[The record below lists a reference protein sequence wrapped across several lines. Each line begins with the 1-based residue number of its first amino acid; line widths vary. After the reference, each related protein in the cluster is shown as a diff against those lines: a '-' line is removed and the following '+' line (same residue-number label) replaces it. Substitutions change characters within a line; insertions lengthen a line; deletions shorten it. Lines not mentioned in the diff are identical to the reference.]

1 MCVLIET
8 ERLQMR
14 EFTLDDVDAVYEF
27 STCSDVTRFTG
38 DEGVVKNKRMQK
50 DSSELS
56 GSMNTKNMATLA
68 ML

>member
-1 MCVLIET
+1 
-8 ERLQMR
+8 MR

-38 DEGVVKNKRMQK
+38 DEGAVRNKK
-50 DSSELS
+50 DAERLIRTVWL
-56 GSMNTKNMATLA
+56 NEYKNMATLA